1 MKKPVERGIPTIRK
15 QIPLKN
21 NTFFKKEIVGDRT
34 MYHTRLNNILRG
46 FDVKSEKKVF
56 VFFTNLF
63 TKEKKYVTLFPT
75 REGDEFL
82 GMFYGYK
89 KIRNNPFYSDYT
101 SVCNFSKK
109 KFKTYNKSY
118 FIEFRFKKGS
128 VFCYLHTI
136 AYLLAERQFACNR
149 KLYKQIL
156 NLEKAV
162 FAFYSKDL
170 IPGGVITK
178 WIAKIKQKREERLD
192 QIGNLI
198 NPPPHLRVR
207 SRFSKF

>member
-1 MKKPVERGIPTIRK
+1 MKKPIERGIPINRK

-21 NTFFKKEIVGDRT
+21 HTFFKKEIVGDRT
-34 MYHTRLNNILRG
+34 IYHTRLNNILRG
-46 FDVKSEKKVF
+46 FDVKLEKVF

-82 GMFYGYK
+82 GMFYGFK

-118 FIEFRFKKGS
+118 FVEFRFKKGS

-136 AYLLAERQFACNR
+136 AYLLVERQLASNR

-178 WIAKIKQKREERLD
+178 WIQKTKEKKLD
-192 QIGNLI
+192 LMDRIENLI
-198 NPPPHLRVR
+198 NPPRGHFTRER
-207 SRFSKF
+207 RRW